1 MIDKSASASILEQ
14 GGNEMN
20 EGQALGRR
28 QKLRRMEV
36 LRAADKEVR
45 PQEWFE
51 GKVPEKDENRE
62 DRGQATRDLLD
73 LALLEKDGLY
83 PRPRHSNPYCLTPQG
98 RTFLKEVMAKI
109 GKGNSIDWKRV
120 REIEF
125 PTSERRTLAE
135 DV

>member
-1 MIDKSASASILEQ
+1 MIDKISSDSILEQ
-14 GGNEMN
+14 GGRRMN
-20 EGQALGRR
+20 EGQIVGRR

-36 LRAADKEVR
+36 LRAADKEER
-45 PQEWFE
+45 TREWFE

-73 LALLEKDGLY
+73 LGLLEKDDLY
-83 PRPRHSNPYCLTPQG
+83 PRARHPNFYCLTPQG
-98 RTFLKEVMAKI
+98 RTFLKDVIEKI

-125 PTSERRTLAE
+125 PTPERTLRAE
-135 DV
+135 GT

>member
-1 MIDKSASASILEQ
+1 
-14 GGNEMN
+14 MN
-20 EGQALGRR
+20 EGQTLGRR

-51 GKVPEKDENRE
+51 GKVPEKDTNRE
-62 DRGQATRDLLD
+62 DRGQATRDLLHMG
-73 LALLEKDGLY
+73 LLEKDNLY
-83 PRPRHSNPYCLTPQG
+83 PRPRHRNPYCLTPQG
-98 RTFLKEVMAKI
+98 RTFLKDVVAKI

-125 PTSERRTLAE
+125 PISERRLLAD

>member
-1 MIDKSASASILEQ
+1 
-14 GGNEMN
+14 MN
-20 EGQALGRR
+20 EGQILGRR

-36 LRAADKEVR
+36 LRAADKEAR
-45 PQEWFE
+45 TREWFE
-51 GKVPEKDENRE
+51 GKVPESDTNRQ

-73 LALLEKDGLY
+73 LGLLEKDGLY
-83 PRPRHSNPYCLTPQG
+83 PRPHHSNFYCLTPQG
-98 RTFLKEVMAKI
+98 RTFLKDVMAKI

-125 PTSERRTLAE
+125 PISERPLVTE

>member
-1 MIDKSASASILEQ
+1 MIDKITSASILER
-14 GGNEMN
+14 GGNAMN
-20 EGQALGRR
+20 EGQTLGRR

-62 DRGQATRDLLD
+62 DRGQATRDLVD

-83 PRPRHSNPYCLTPQG
+83 PRPRHPNPYCLTSQG
-98 RTFLKEVMAKI
+98 RTFLKDVVAKI

-125 PTSERRTLAE
+125 PTSEPRAHAE

>member
-1 MIDKSASASILEQ
+1 MLEQ
-14 GGNEMN
+14 GGDQMN
-20 EGQALGRR
+20 EGQILGRR

-36 LRAADKEVR
+36 LRAADKEAR
-45 PQEWFE
+45 TREWFE
-51 GKVPEKDENRE
+51 GKVPESDTNRQ

-73 LALLEKDGLY
+73 LGLLEKDGLY
-83 PRPRHSNPYCLTPQG
+83 PRARHPNFYCLTPQG
-98 RTFLKEVMAKI
+98 RTFLKDVMAKI

-125 PTSERRTLAE
+125 PISERPLVTE

>member
-1 MIDKSASASILEQ
+1 MLEQ
-14 GGNEMN
+14 GGDQMN
-20 EGQALGRR
+20 EGQILGRR

-36 LRAADKEVR
+36 LRAADKEAR
-45 PQEWFE
+45 TREWFD
-51 GKVPEKDENRE
+51 GKVPESDTDRQ

-73 LALLEKDGLY
+73 LGLLEKDDLY
-83 PRPRHSNPYCLTPQG
+83 PRARHPNFYCLTPQG
-98 RTFLKEVMAKI
+98 RTFLKDVIKKI

>member
-1 MIDKSASASILEQ
+1 
-14 GGNEMN
+14 MN

-36 LRAADKEVR
+36 LRAADKEAR
-45 PQEWFE
+45 TREWFE
-51 GKVPEKDENRE
+51 GKDPESDTNRQ

-83 PRPRHSNPYCLTPQG
+83 PRPRHPNPYCLTPQG

-125 PTSERRTLAE
+125 PISERPLVTE

>member
-1 MIDKSASASILEQ
+1 
-14 GGNEMN
+14 MN
-20 EGQALGRR
+20 EGQIVGRT

-36 LRAADKEVR
+36 LRAADKEAR
-45 PQEWFE
+45 TREWFE
-51 GKVPEKDENRE
+51 GKVPEKDTNRE

-73 LALLEKDGLY
+73 LGLLEKDGLY
-83 PRPRHSNPYCLTPQG
+83 PRPRHRNPYCLTPQG
-98 RTFLKEVMAKI
+98 RTFLKDVKEKI

-125 PTSERRTLAE
+125 PISERRDLAE

>member
-1 MIDKSASASILEQ
+1 MIDKITCASIVEQ
-14 GGNEMN
+14 GRDYMN
-20 EGQALGRR
+20 EEQTLGRR

-45 PQEWFE
+45 TREWFD
-51 GKVPEKDENRE
+51 GKVPEKDMNKE

-73 LALLEKDGLY
+73 LGLLEKDGLY
-83 PRPRHSNPYCLTPQG
+83 PRPRHPNPYCLTPQG
-98 RTFLKEVMAKI
+98 RTFLKDVMAKI

-125 PTSERRTLAE
+125 PISERRTLAE